1 MKYLGRWRIHSCMSF
16 DEENGVVYKA
26 LDEMLEQDPADDTA
40 AQMKN
45 TVIEFTED
53 GSILTLMRIPEGT
66 PQEALDQAR
75 ASGMVILDDGFAVLE
90 SKQWKEEDGQVKFD
104 SGIQGEIMGEKADP
118 WVPVSEDGDG
128 LLVYLTMKL
137 ERI

>member
-1 MKYLGRWRIHSCMSF
+1 MKYLGRWRIHNCMSF
-16 DEENGVVYKA
+16 DEENGVVYKT

-118 WVPVSEDGDG
+118 WVPVSENGDG